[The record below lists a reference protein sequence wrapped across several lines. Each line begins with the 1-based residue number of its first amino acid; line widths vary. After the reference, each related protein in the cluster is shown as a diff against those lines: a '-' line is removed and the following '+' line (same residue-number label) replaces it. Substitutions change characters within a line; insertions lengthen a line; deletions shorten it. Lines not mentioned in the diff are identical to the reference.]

1 MRRPPLHPTS
11 PDDCL
16 AAMKLTANQD
26 PKKPPSLEA
35 VWAQRPAFVQAGWL
49 SLISGVILLAP
60 SWFMFEVYG
69 RVLNSRNVK
78 TLGMLLLCVI
88 GIYLVIALLDYVR
101 ARVLN
106 QAANQIDEDL
116 RKPVFGAVF
125 EANLRRAP
133 GGTTQVFGDLRT
145 LREFIPSQFVTASMD
160 APSALVFLALLY
172 ALSPWLGTLALLGAF
187 IQVTLAWITERKTMP
202 LLTEASVASSSAMTY
217 ASSSLRNA
225 PVIEA
230 MGMVDAVHDRWQS
243 RQRRFLGLQSAASDH
258 AGVTTSLAKLVQTMQ
273 GSLLLGAACLLILQ
287 NDLWGGSSMMI
298 ISSILGARVLAP
310 LSQIVTQWRSLVT
323 VRDAYRRLAQ
333 ILRQFPEKSTG
344 MSLPAPQGVLTVE
357 GVIAGAAGSNVP
369 ILRNVNFALRPG
381 EVVAVIGP
389 AAAGKTTLAR
399 LLVGMWPASTG
410 KVRLDGADVHSWN
423 KEELGPHV
431 GYLPQSVELFDG
443 TVAENIA
450 RFGKVDIDRVRAA
463 AEQAGVLEAIEAM
476 PQGFDTAIGDD
487 GAVLSGGQRQ
497 RIGLARAVY
506 GDPRLL
512 VLDEPNSSL
521 DEAGEEAL
529 LKLLQAAAARGATV
543 VVITHR
549 TNILAAVSKLLVL
562 RDGQVAAF
570 GPRDEVVAALKK
582 AAEQA
587 AGAKDALKKPGQ
599 VPAQMKRGTP

>member
-49 SLISGVILLAP
+49 SLISGVSLLAP